1 MSLSAAD
8 TAKCAAALRA
18 LELVEDGMLL
28 GLGSGSTSDW
38 FVRVLAE
45 RIRANG
51 LKVTAVATSAPTA
64 RLATELGV
72 SLRAPEE
79 VAGFDLVVDGA
90 DEFDPQLNL
99 IKGGG
104 AQLLQEK
111 IIAAAAKRLVI
122 VADEGKRVPRLGAY
136 PLPVE
141 VVRFGWTLT
150 RQRIEE
156 ALVGLGFDS
165 RMVAPRQDAGGI
177 LVTEQGHLILDL
189 DLHAISDVPA
199 LAAALDGLPGVVEH
213 GLFVGMTDCVAL
225 GRADGSAEFLTRIDP
240 TLARPFDALDEMRD
254 EDA

>member
-8 TAKCAAALRA
+8 SAKRAAALLA
-18 LELVEDGMLL
+18 LDLVQDGMLL

-38 FVRVLAE
+38 FVRVLGE
-45 RIRANG
+45 RIGAGDLR
-51 LKVTAVATSAPTA
+51 VTAVATSAATA

-72 SLRAPEE
+72 PLRGPEE
-79 VAGFDLVVDGA
+79 VSVLDLVVDGA

-111 IIAAAAKRLVI
+111 IIAAAGRRLVI
-122 VADEGKRVPRLGAY
+122 VADENKRVPRLGAY

-150 RQRIEE
+150 RARIEA
-156 ALVGLGFDS
+156 ALVRLGFDA
-165 RMVAPRQDAGGI
+165 RAVRPRKTGDEI

-189 DLHAISDVPA
+189 DLHSIPDVPA

-225 GRADGSAEFLTRIDP
+225 GHADGSAAFLRRIDP
-240 TLARPFDALDEMRD
+240 ALSGPLDALDEMRD